1 FSAVTILMGA
11 FGTETIAAHQS
22 ANSVCTLLY
31 AFPLSVASTLT
42 ILGGYETGA
51 KRLKDAKQYRHIGM
65 TAAILIGCIN
75 GAILFFFRDIIAG
88 FYTNDPN
95 LSDLIMQFLVYAI
108 LFQFADAVL
117 SPVLGALRGYKD
129 VAVTSVVAFI
139 SYWII
144 GLPVGYGLSFTNLGP
159 FGYWIGL
166 STGLFVAA
174 FILSIR
180 VRRTERKLALQ

>member
-1 FSAVTILMGA
+1 
-11 FGTETIAAHQS
+11 
-22 ANSVCTLLY
+22 
-31 AFPLSVASTLT
+31 
-42 ILGGYETGA
+42 
-51 KRLKDAKQYRHIGM
+51 
-65 TAAILIGCIN
+65 
-75 GAILFFFRDIIAG
+75 DIIAG
-88 FYTNDPN
+88 FYTNDPA
-95 LSDLIMQFLVYAI
+95 LSNLIMHFLVYAI

-129 VAVTSVVAFI
+129 VTVTSIVAFI
-139 SYWII
+139 SYWLI

-180 VRRTERKLALQ
+180 VRKTEQKLSFNTKDAEISS